1 MSQKSEPTKLDIF
14 KVGTNDGEIVKR
26 NSSNNSPTASN
37 GSIGKEL
44 AATAAIEIA
53 KAAAPVAI
61 EMIKGRIDDDREEKK
76 KIREDRRTI
85 LQKEFNNLIKNIEE
99 EEAKEGYNQERI
111 DKWYVR
117 IDKIKQELNDMEEK
131 ADGFAKGLLKSIK
144 EFVSSRS
151 GSK

>member
-1 MSQKSEPTKLDIF
+1 MSQKFEPVKLDIL
-14 KVGTNDGEIVKR
+14 KVGTNDGKIIER
-26 NSSNNSPTASN
+26 NSSKNSPTFSN

-44 AATAAIEIA
+44 AATGAIEIA
-53 KAAAPVAI
+53 KAVAPVAI
-61 EMIKGRIDDDREEKK
+61 EIIKGRIDDDREEKK
-76 KIREDRRTI
+76 RIREDRRTI

-117 IDKIKQELNDMEEK
+117 IDKIKQELNDMEER

-151 GSK
+151 GNK

>member
-1 MSQKSEPTKLDIF
+1 MSQKSKPTELDIF
-14 KVGTNDGEIVKR
+14 KDSTNDGEIIER
-26 NSSNNSPTASN
+26 NSSKNSPTFSN

-144 EFVSSRS
+144 DFVSSRS